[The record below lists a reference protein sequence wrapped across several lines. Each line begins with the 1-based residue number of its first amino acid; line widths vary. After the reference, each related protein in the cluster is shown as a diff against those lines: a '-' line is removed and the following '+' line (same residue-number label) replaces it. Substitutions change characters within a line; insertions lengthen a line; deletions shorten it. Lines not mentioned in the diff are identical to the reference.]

1 MKIAV
6 LGHRRFPIKEPF
18 AGGIERFTHN
28 IVKGLEQRG
37 CQVTLFAHPESDREL
52 NLSLEPILDT
62 SFCRNADD
70 ESHEAYLNIMDYL
83 SAAEFDLI
91 HDNSLN
97 YFPIILEDRLNAPLV
112 TTLHTPPFSRL
123 VSAVRYRERKQR
135 GHYISV
141 SKFNTELWGLDR
153 DRIETIHN
161 GVDTKTF
168 AYCSGQLLSPSR
180 FARQSVARG
189 TRVEGTVE
197 FGYETSYPKADG
209 KNILT
214 QNVTAFYYR
223 NCAVWTGR
231 IIPDKGTHLAIEAAQ
246 KAKIKLV
253 IAGSIGD
260 REYFATKVEPHL
272 GRGVEYVGHLGQAE
286 LVELLQSA
294 AVTLCTPIWS
304 EPFGL
309 VVIESLACGTPV
321 VAFNRGAMS
330 EILNCQT
337 GVLVPPDDTDAM
349 AEGIKQAKRL
359 SRYSCRK
366 LVFERFSLE
375 TMIDKYLD
383 AFERIISQYKR
394 QKICTLAT
402 TYTSTVRDTPKE
414 LKRSL
419 HTSVSPLPSSA
430 LALVEATGQE

>member
-62 SFCRNADD
+62 SFCHDESGICPELKGISSRQNADE

-83 SAAEFDLI
+83 STAEFDLI

-112 TTLHTPPFSRL
+112 TTLHTPPFSL
-123 VSAVRYRERKQR
+123 LASAVRYRERKQR

-141 SKFNTELWGLDR
+141 SQFNSELWGLDH

-161 GVDTKTF
+161 GVDTKIF
-168 AYCSGQLLSPSR
+168 AYSPGHVFS
-180 FARQSVARG
+180 
-189 TRVEGTVE
+189 
-197 FGYETSYPKADG
+197 D
-209 KNILT
+209 
-214 QNVTAFYYR
+214 R

-231 IIPDKGTHLAIEAAQ
+231 IIPEKGTHLAIEAAQ
-246 KAKIKLV
+246 KAKIQLI
-253 IAGSIGD
+253 IAGPIGD
-260 REYFATKVEPHL
+260 REYFAAKVEPHL
-272 GRGVEYVGHLGQAE
+272 GHGVEYVGHLGQAE

-337 GVLVPPDDTDAM
+337 GVLVPSNDTDAM

-366 LVFERFSLE
+366 LVLERFSLE

-383 AFERIISQYKR
+383 AFERIISQHKR

-402 TYTSTVRDTPKE
+402 TFTCTVGDTPKE

>member
-6 LGHRRFPIKEPF
+6 LGHRRFPIREPF

-28 IVKGLEQRG
+28 IVQGLEQRG
-37 CQVTLFAHPESDREL
+37 CQVTLFAHPESDRAF
-52 NLSLEPILDT
+52 NLSKKPILDT
-62 SFCRNADD
+62 SFCQNADE

-83 SAAEFDLI
+83 STADFDLI

-112 TTLHTPPFSRL
+112 TTLHTPPFPRL
-123 VSAVRYRERKQR
+123 ASAVRYREKKQR

-141 SKFNTELWGLDR
+141 SQFNSELWGLDR

-168 AYCSGQLLSPSR
+168 AYAP
-180 FARQSVARG
+180 
-189 TRVEGTVE
+189 
-197 FGYETSYPKADG
+197 
-209 KNILT
+209 
-214 QNVTAFYYR
+214 FYYR

-246 KAKIKLV
+246 KAKIQLV
-253 IAGSIGD
+253 IAGLIGD
-260 REYFATKVEPHL
+260 REYFAAKVKPHL
-272 GRGVEYVGHLGQAE
+272 GHGVEYVGHLGQAE

-321 VAFNRGAMS
+321 VAFDRGAMS
-330 EILNCQT
+330 EILDCQA
-337 GVLVPPDDTDAM
+337 GVLVPPNDTDAM

-366 LVFERFSLE
+366 LVLERFSLE

>member
-18 AGGIERFTHN
+18 AGGIERFTHD

-37 CQVTLFAHPESDREL
+37 CQVALFAHPESDCSL

-62 SFCRNADD
+62 SFCQNADE
-70 ESHEAYLNIMDYL
+70 ESHEAYLSIMDYL
-83 SAAEFDLI
+83 SGAEFDLI

-112 TTLHTPPFSRL
+112 TTLHSPPFSRL
-123 VSAVRYRERKQR
+123 LSAVRYRERKQR
-135 GHYISV
+135 GQYISV

-153 DRIETIHN
+153 NRIETIHN
-161 GVDTKTF
+161 GVDTKIF
-168 AYCSGQLLSPSR
+168 AYSP
-180 FARQSVARG
+180 
-189 TRVEGTVE
+189 
-197 FGYETSYPKADG
+197 
-209 KNILT
+209 
-214 QNVTAFYYR
+214 FYYR

-246 KAKIKLV
+246 KAKIQLV
-253 IAGSIGD
+253 IAGPISD
-260 REYFATKVEPHL
+260 REYFTAKVEPHL

-286 LVELLQSA
+286 LVALLQSA

-366 LVFERFSLE
+366 LVLERFSLE
-375 TMIDKYLD
+375 TMTDKYLN
-383 AFERIISQYKR
+383 AFERIISQHKR

-402 TYTSTVRDTPKE
+402 TYTSTARDTPKE

-430 LALVEATGQE
+430 LGLVEATGQE